1 MASDVGGHDA
11 AEGLTGAPA
20 PVHSTA
26 TPDEENEIETDAFLD
41 ALADVAV
48 SVAKRL
54 LDSGGEGEAA

>member
-1 MASDVGGHDA
+1 MTSDVGGHDA

-26 TPDEENEIETDAFLD
+26 TPDDENQIETDAFLD
-41 ALADVAV
+41 ALADVAM

-54 LDSGGEGEAA
+54 LETGGQGEAA